1 MPPSCRPNY
10 LGRASRDTS
19 NYRSVGYVSSPRS
32 LTGVSSRGFAL
43 LPHSC
48 SPNYLG
54 RASRHTSNYRSVG
67 YVSSPRSLTGVSSR
81 GFALLPHSCRP
92 NYLGRASINTRL
104 RDRNVGSVNLTRFT
118 RFTRY
123 GSSRLEPSVAR
134 LSSTSCARRASVRAY
149 FWLSATS
156 TLIAPLAINENSSL
170 LASASS

>member
-10 LGRASRDTS
+10 LGRASRHTS
-19 NYRSVGYVSSPRS
+19 DYRGVGYVSSPRS

-43 LPHSC
+43 LPPSC
-48 SPNYLG
+48 RPNYLG

-81 GFALLPHSCRP
+81 GFALLPPSCSP

-104 RDRNVGSVNLTRFT
+104 RDRNVGSVNLA